1 MVAVDGTAIINRI
14 IDILKADTTLS
25 SKIRNFHFGEDNWQQ
40 HDNPPP
46 YILVTMPD
54 QMFTSNDTFGIG
66 DGESDVQTT
75 AQFQIS
81 GFVLGNDSEF
91 AEKEKYEIVKQV
103 QTILRAN
110 PRLRD
115 PVSSNDPLCIRSV
128 ILSVNTNDN
137 TRGKET
143 QGFTLLLQCQI
154 GSQVVI
160 SLGSAGTG
168 LANVSVISIS
178 ADKETE
184 VVEDLFDTRRFRQGV
199 APIVETR
206 FIIFEIEYVESQVDL
221 LRASKRSRT
230 PDTIRMT
237 RGTSGSILHT
247 GRILDISSRLAFD
260 QIETVTFQFEIFPT
274 S

>member
-1 MVAVDGTAIINRI
+1 LVAVDGTAIINRI